1 MKFLGS
7 LGGLTG
13 LSRQIVLSVGLLVL
27 TVVVGITIG
36 SYAFYGLMFSFAPD
50 HLADQGSLLPSG
62 PELAWIMLT
71 ILGGGVLAIVVA
83 IRLARRILAPLN
95 SVADSLRR
103 VSLGDLSARAT
114 GDDRSLGEASLLVED
129 FNTMAERLER
139 MAREQVFWNAA
150 IAHELRTPLTVL
162 RGRLQGLAEGVFAPE
177 QRLFANLLAQVE
189 NLGRLVEDLR
199 VVGLADSGHLTLQLA
214 QCDLAGEIRD
224 VLGLLEPELRACG
237 LVPEIAAEDGTLRCD
252 AARMRQ
258 ALLALLDNARCHAL
272 PGKLAIGLRHA
283 GGHAL
288 LTVTDDGPGIDAAL
302 AETVFDAFQR
312 GAAGPA
318 RGGAGSGLGLAVV
331 RAIALAHGGQ
341 ARCHAAP
348 GGGTTFE
355 LRWPLAHRA
364 LPSDGD
370 EYNGGN

>member
-50 HLADQGSLLPSG
+50 HLADAGSWVPSSL
-62 PELAWIMLT
+62 ELAWIMLT
-71 ILGGGVLAIVVA
+71 ILGGVVLAIVVA

-103 VSLGDLSARAT
+103 VSLGDLTARAT

-199 VVGLADSGHLTLQLA
+199 VVGLADSGHLTLQARRCKLA
-214 QCDLAGEIRD
+214 DEIRD
-224 VLGLLEPELRACG
+224 VLALVEPDLRARGFLPELV
-237 LVPEIAAEDGTLRCD
+237 LDDGEVECD
-252 AARMRQ
+252 PARMRQ
-258 ALLALLDNARCHAL
+258 ALLALLENARRHAL
-272 PGKLAIGLRHA
+272 PGKLLVELHHDA
-283 GGHAL
+283 GAARYRL
-288 LTVTDDGPGIDAAL
+288 AVSDAGPGIAPEFAARMF
-302 AETVFDAFQR
+302 EAFQR
-312 GAAGPA
+312 GAAA
-318 RGGAGSGLGLAVV
+318 RAQGETGSGLGLAVV

-341 ARCHAAP
+341 ARCLAAP
-348 GGGTTFE
+348 GGGSTFE
-355 LRWPLAHRA
+355 LAWPSAH
-364 LPSDGD
+364 
-370 EYNGGN
+370 

>member
-1 MKFLGS
+1 MRLPGS

-50 HLADQGSLLPSG
+50 HLADAGSWVPSSL
-62 PELAWIMLT
+62 ELAWIMLT
-71 ILGGGVLAIVVA
+71 ILGGVVLAIVVA

-103 VSLGDLSARAT
+103 VSLGDLAARAT

-162 RGRLQGLAEGVFAPE
+162 RGRLQGLSEGVFAPE
-177 QRLFANLLAQVE
+177 PRLFASLLAQVE
-189 NLGRLVEDLR
+189 HLGRLVEDLR

-214 QCDLAGEIRD
+214 RCDLATEIRN
-224 VLGLLEPELRACG
+224 VLALLEPDLRARG
-237 LVPEIAAEDGTLRCD
+237 LAPETALEEGELACD

-272 PGKLAIGLRHA
+272 PGPLAVGLRRA
-283 GGHAL
+283 DGHAL
-288 LTVTDDGPGIDAAL
+288 LTVTDQGPGIDPAL
-302 AETVFDAFQR
+302 AATVFDAFQR
-312 GAAGPA
+312 GA
-318 RGGAGSGLGLAVV
+318 GGGGGSAGSGLGLAVV
-331 RAIALAHGGQ
+331 RAIAMAHGGQ
-341 ARCHAAP
+341 ARCLAAP

-355 LRWPLAHRA
+355 LRWPLAQRMPDSA
-364 LPSDGD
+364 GGA
-370 EYNGGN
+370 YNVQH